1 MFEFIYNLF
10 YSEEDEQDPKDPKLI
25 HQKYLVNK
33 AINNNTIKLS
43 PVRKRADVPV
53 IKRGSKFVKSYKKKA
68 MPVDI
73 L

>member
-10 YSEEDEQDPKDPKLI
+10 YAEEEEDPKDARLI

-43 PVRKRADVPV
+43 PVRKRADAPV
-53 IKRGSKFVKSYKKKA
+53 IKRGSKFVKSYKKS

>member
-10 YSEEDEQDPKDPKLI
+10 YSEEEEDPKDPKLV
-25 HQKYLVNK
+25 HQKYLVTK

-53 IKRGSKFVKSYKKKA
+53 IKRGSKFVKSYKKKS